1 MYTGE
6 TTRAVGLFS
15 NRRDAEAALHRL
27 RDIGFDMNR
36 VSVVTRHEEDGNIAE
51 ADVEQTTGDQVKGG
65 AGAGAV
71 AGTTAGGLIGLVGS
85 LGVLAIPGVGP
96 AAELGLILA
105 NTLVGGGIGAVGG
118 GLVGALIGWG
128 LPEDQAQYYNTRVYE
143 HGDYLILMEG
153 TEQEIR
159 NAEALLNDYK
169 VRDLHLFGI
178 PGTVGDRRVHST
190 HHNPI

>member
-27 RDIGFDMNR
+27 RDIGFNMDK
-36 VSVVTRHEEDGNIAE
+36 VSVVTRHENDGNIAE
-51 ADVEQTTGDQVKGG
+51 ANVEQTTGDQVKGG
-65 AGAGAV
+65 ASAGAV

-96 AAELGLILA
+96 VAELGLILA
-105 NTLVGGGIGAVGG
+105 NTLIGGGIGAVGG

-128 LPEDQAQYYNTRVYE
+128 LPEDKAQYYNSRVHE
-143 HGDYLILMEG
+143 HGDYLVLMEG
-153 TEQEIR
+153 TDQEIR

-178 PGTVGDRRVHST
+178 PGTVGDRRV
-190 HHNPI
+190 NPTYNRSF